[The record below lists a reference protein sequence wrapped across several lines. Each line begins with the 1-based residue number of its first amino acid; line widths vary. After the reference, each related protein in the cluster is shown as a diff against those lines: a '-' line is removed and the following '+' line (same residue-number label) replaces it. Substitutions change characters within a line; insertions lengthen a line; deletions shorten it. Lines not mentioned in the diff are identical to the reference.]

1 VRAGKAYA
9 RWLGERA
16 QHRVDAVRE
25 TKSSITLKALTGP
38 SPAGD
43 VVLEAT
49 ADRVEK
55 LSDGTLAMIDFKTG
69 QPKRAKQV
77 QSGLEPQLA
86 LEAAI
91 AAQVGFD
98 RITKAPT
105 SELIYFR
112 MALSARTA
120 DADNGQP
127 LEFDGKTTM
136 QVAEEALAGLQ
147 QLIKAYADPKQGYLS
162 KPRVEF
168 IWSVSDYDRLA
179 RRAEWGVEEG
189 EE

>member
-1 VRAGKAYA
+1 MRAGWAS
-9 RWLGERA
+9 G
-16 QHRVDAVRE
+16 RVTASTMCAE
-25 TKSSITLKALTGP
+25 KKSGITLKALFGP

-43 VVLEAT
+43 VLLEAT

-91 AAQVGFD
+91 GARAGFD
-98 RITKAPT
+98 RLKAAPT

-136 QVAEEALAGLQ
+136 QVAEDALEGLQKLIKQLCRSEAGLSLQ
-147 QLIKAYADPKQGYLS
+147 A
-162 KPRVEF
+162 
-168 IWSVSDYDRLA
+168 A
-179 RRAEWGVEEG
+179 RRVHLVGLG
-189 EE
+189 L